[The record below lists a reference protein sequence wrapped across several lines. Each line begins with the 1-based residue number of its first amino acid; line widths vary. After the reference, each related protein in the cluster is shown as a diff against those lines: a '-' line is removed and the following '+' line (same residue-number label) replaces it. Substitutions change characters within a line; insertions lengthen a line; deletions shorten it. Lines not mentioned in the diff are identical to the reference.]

1 MKQLLGLLNRP
12 YRPRSGPVTGVAWA
26 TKPISPCASRFTGG
40 VHYNSCLGVSNYMC
54 VRRWVHKGRGER
66 RARASGGATR
76 SSGRLARVAWSGV
89 VADRRGSGR
98 VGDRGEKAHKG
109 SSWSPHR
116 IGLFVGLQ
124 PLQYPMRFRFYD
136 IISIAIATLIV
147 TLCRDSLAVHE
158 WDFRAGCTSAKM
170 RSCLAIGMQRPHR

>member
-1 MKQLLGLLNRP
+1 MKQLQGLLKRP

-26 TKPISPCASRFTGG
+26 TRTISPCASRFTGG

-89 VADRRGSGR
+89 VAERRGSGR
-98 VGDRGEKAHKG
+98 VGDRGEKPTRARPGRRIASG
-109 SSWSPHR
+109 SSWACNRYNTPCVSAFT
-116 IGLFVGLQ
+116 ILF
-124 PLQYPMRFRFYD
+124 R
-136 IISIAIATLIV
+136 
-147 TLCRDSLAVHE
+147 
-158 WDFRAGCTSAKM
+158 
-170 RSCLAIGMQRPHR
+170 

>member
-26 TKPISPCASRFTGG
+26 TIPISPCASRFTGG
-40 VHYNSCLGVSNYMC
+40 VHYNSCLGVSNYMR

-89 VADRRGSGR
+89 VSHE
-98 VGDRGEKAHKG
+98 GDRGVSVTEGKKPTRARPGRRIASG
-109 SSWSPHR
+109 SSWACNRYNTPCVSAFT
-116 IGLFVGLQ
+116 ILF
-124 PLQYPMRFRFYD
+124 R
-136 IISIAIATLIV
+136 
-147 TLCRDSLAVHE
+147 
-158 WDFRAGCTSAKM
+158 
-170 RSCLAIGMQRPHR
+170 